1 MTYSELF
8 MPHHNS
14 RNPRLFAPL
23 NRSVNVVTAVTRHP
37 PLEGHYRGRTAE
49 SPTASANNPSI
60 QLVEEFRAV
69 EHAGCRVGA
78 GAGATPVFVATI
90 RHDTSL
96 ARLGSLMGRS
106 RTCPDGFHRESEFDL
121 HPKRIYLEE

>member
-8 MPHHNS
+8 TPHHNS
-14 RNPRLFAPL
+14 RNPSLFVSL
-23 NRSVNVVTAVTRHP
+23 NRAVNVVTAVTRYP
-37 PLEGHYRGRTAE
+37 PIDGHYRGRTAE

-60 QLVEEFRAV
+60 QLLGEFPPA

-78 GAGATPVFVATI
+78 GAGATPVFAAVI

-96 ARLGSLMGRS
+96 ARMGSLVGRS
-106 RTCPDGFHRESEFDL
+106 RTCPSNFIANPNVIGIQNEFAS
-121 HPKRIYLEE
+121 KE